1 MPLVPFSSG
10 KPRVILGLMTFG
22 PSTEAGARVTDLETF
37 NKALDTFQAKGYNEV
52 DTARVYV
59 DGAQE
64 AFSKDAKWKE
74 RGLTLATKVK
84 YPEKHGDNDAQGVI
98 DSVEK
103 SLKDLGTDCIDVS
116 CLVAA

>member
-1 MPLVPFSSG
+1 M
-10 KPRVILGLMTFG
+10 
-22 PSTEAGARVTDLETF
+22 ETF